1 MILRLFLLAAVLLT
15 SAVPAGAGDP
25 PIARNLELEALQEAV
40 RWPNAP
46 PAAIL
51 AVSAQFLASRR
62 DRDAYAY
69 FQERAKAQPGQPLF
83 LSLEGFFQARLAP
96 EVPLEQRV
104 AWVTEVIGKLDT
116 AVGRA
121 PGLTRFFRG
130 RVFAQLPPDLGKAQA
145 AVEDFEWIIQNRQR
159 FPRGVVRNAHRG
171 LAQALTTLGR
181 TAEATA
187 ALARSGSTSLDP
199 DEPQFT
205 TDSAI
210 TAKDGVR
217 QAPPELLQVAPKVY
231 VARGYDFADL
241 VFVETADG
249 VVAIDA
255 GSSET
260 RVRTALAAFRKV
272 SSRPITHVLLTHAH
286 WDHIG
291 GLGALKGPRTQVI
304 APARFPEEL
313 RTVNE
318 TSVQFRS
325 FTTSLFG
332 PEGPRRLHVVPN
344 RLVAKREKL
353 TIGRTEFVV
362 YPVRSGETEDAL
374 VIHLPASGGV
384 FVGDAFMPWLGAP
397 FVAEGSPE
405 GFFETIELVR
415 SLKPKLLIH
424 GHAALTQN
432 FTMAALEGLDAGL
445 REVYERTR
453 RAIGEGKTLAEILD
467 ENVLPRVLQA
477 HPAAVVAFVVARE
490 NFIKRTYHQRTGY
503 WKPDGDG
510 METIPPKAW
519 AAALDLL
526 GGGQEA
532 AFVRSVR
539 TLVERGDHALAHR
552 LVDLALMT
560 YPESQ
565 PLLALRR
572 QAVNGLRERYQALNP
587 FKFYVYTDLIDAE
600 LPFGE

>member
-1 MILRLFLLAAVLLT
+1 MILGLLLLAGVLLT
-15 SAVPAGAGDP
+15 PGLAAGAGDP
-25 PIARNLELEALQEAV
+25 PLTRNLELEALQEAA
-40 RWPNAP
+40 RWPNTP

-51 AVSAQFLASRR
+51 ALSGQFIASRR

-83 LSLEGFFQARLAP
+83 LSLEGFFQARLVP
-96 EVPLEQRV
+96 EVPLEQRI
-104 AWVTEVIGKLDT
+104 AWVTEAIGKLDT
-116 AVGRA
+116 AVSRA

-130 RVFAQLPPDLGKAQA
+130 RVFAQLPPTLGKAQE
-145 AVEDFEWIIQNRQR
+145 AVADFEWILQNRQR
-159 FPRGVVRNAHRG
+159 FPRGIVRNAHRG
-171 LAQALTTLGR
+171 LALALTTVGR
-181 TAEATA
+181 TAEAVA

-205 TDSAI
+205 TDFAI

-217 QAPPELLQVAPKVY
+217 QAPPELVQVAPRVY

-241 VFVETADG
+241 AFVETADG
-249 VVAIDA
+249 IVAIDA

-260 RVRTALAAFRKV
+260 RVRAALAAFRKV
-272 SSRPITHVLLTHAH
+272 SSRPISHVLLTHAH

-291 GLGALKGPRTQVI
+291 GLAALKGPRTQVI
-304 APARFPEEL
+304 AHAKFPEEL

-318 TSVQFRS
+318 TSVRFPA
-325 FTTSLFG
+325 FVTSLFG
-332 PEGPRRLHVVPN
+332 PEGPRRLDVVPN

-353 TIGRTEFVV
+353 MIGGTEFVLH
-362 YPVRSGETEDAL
+362 PVRSGETEDAL
-374 VIHLPASGGV
+374 VIHLPASGVV

-415 SLKPKLLIH
+415 SLKPGALIH

-432 FTMAALEGLDAGL
+432 FTLTALEGLGVALHD
-445 REVYERTR
+445 VYERTR
-453 RAIGEGKTLAEILD
+453 RAIGEGKTLVEILG
-467 ENVLPRVLQA
+467 ENMLPRALQA
-477 HPAAVVAFVVARE
+477 HPAAVVVFVVARE

-510 METIPPKAW
+510 METIPAIAW

-526 GGGQEA
+526 GGRQEE

-539 TLVERGDHALAHR
+539 SLVERGDHALAHR
-552 LVDLALMT
+552 LVDLALVA

-565 PLLALRR
+565 PLTALRR
-572 QAVNGLRERYQALNP
+572 RALNGLREQYQALNP
-587 FKFYVYTDLIDAE
+587 FKFYVYTDLIGAE